1 MKLVDYFQSFLVD
14 TVNLNA
20 TRLEG
25 LEDSVEALKSVIS
38 SSDWAP
44 RVTSFVEQGS
54 WAHRTIIKPVEGKP
68 FDADVLVM
76 VDPVSG
82 WDARTYL
89 TTLRAVF
96 AGHGIYKDKV
106 RRFSHCVTIEYAG
119 DRKIDVAPCVV
130 GRLGGGGQEVCNY
143 NENAFEASAPE
154 AYTTWLVERNTWVRG
169 DALKKVTRLL
179 KYLRDIKGTF
189 TCASFLL
196 TTMLGQR
203 IVSADASNPTEFT
216 DLPTAL
222 RTITTRL
229 DVWLQ
234 CHSTRP
240 TIANPVLPSEIL
252 SDLWS
257 VEQYE
262 NFRSKVHQYR
272 EWIDDAYLE
281 ADRDESIGK
290 WRRVFG
296 DDFAKDVAIDK
307 AARVT
312 EAARQLVL
320 STYDSIATA
329 SQDLVALFCSLG
341 RMALPPGFDSLPH
354 KQRPPWK
361 RARNGNLSVRVVAS
375 LHRERHGTEE
385 RAVSSGEGPL
395 RKGRSLRFVVRTS
408 DGFQFG
414 REHDVRWRITN
425 TDREASDAG
434 CLRGGFE
441 KSEDGHCRWESLLYR
456 GVHTV
461 EAFVLRRSDTVLV
474 AQSDPFYV
482 VVE

>member
-1 MKLVDYFQSFLVD
+1 MKLVEHFQSFLVD

-20 TRLEG
+20 TRLGG

-38 SSDWAP
+38 SSDWGP

-96 AGHGIYKDKV
+96 AGHGTYKDKV

-130 GRLGGGGQEVCNY
+130 WRLGGGGQEVCNY

-154 AYTTWLVERNTWVRG
+154 AYTTWLVERNTWVGG

-196 TTMLGQR
+196 TTILGQR
-203 IVSADASNPTEFT
+203 IVTTDAGNETEFP
-216 DLPTAL
+216 DLPTSL
-222 RTITTRL
+222 RTIIARL
-229 DVWLQ
+229 DDWLQ
-234 CHSTRP
+234 RHPMRP
-240 TIANPVLPSEIL
+240 MITNPVLASEIL

-257 VEQYE
+257 DEQYE

-272 EWIDDAYLE
+272 EWVDDAYFE
-281 ADRDESIGK
+281 AGRDESIGK

-296 DDFAKDVAIDK
+296 DDFAKDAVIEEAT
-307 AARVT
+307 RVT
-312 EAARQLVL
+312 DAARQLVFD
-320 STYDSIATA
+320 TDGGIAAA
-329 SQDLVALFCSLG
+329 SQDLVARFCRLG
-341 RMALPPGFDSLPH
+341 RVALPPGFDSPPH
-354 KQRPPWK
+354 KQQPPWT

-375 LHRERHGTEE
+375 QHRDRHGGSE
-385 RAVSSGEGPL
+385 RDVRSGEGPL
-395 RKGRSLRFVVRTS
+395 PKGRSLRFVVRTS

-441 KSEDGHCRWESLLYR
+441 RSDDGHCRWESLLYR

-461 EAFVLRRSDTVLV
+461 EAFVLRRSDAILV